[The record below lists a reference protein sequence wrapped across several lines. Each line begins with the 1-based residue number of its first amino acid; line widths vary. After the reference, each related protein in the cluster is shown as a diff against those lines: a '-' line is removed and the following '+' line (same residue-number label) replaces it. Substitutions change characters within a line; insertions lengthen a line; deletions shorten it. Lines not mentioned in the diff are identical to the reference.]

1 MHLGIPNKLEF
12 GGDNLSYIL
21 DGKMLAN
28 EMMDSLS
35 VRAEKLRGAGLK
47 PYLTVVTTGD
57 NFAGAAFMKSKEKM
71 AKRIGIEI
79 VHEHFDVLKYKHLV
93 RFHDPIIYQTP
104 VICDEPAEISLFTGH
119 VSYGDMDGASM
130 VNCSMLAAGE
140 IPYNAPCT
148 AEAVIRILDRYNV
161 DIDGK
166 HVCIIGRSNS
176 VGRPLAR
183 MFERRDATIT
193 LCHSKTPIKTLYDCI
208 YSADIIVSATGC
220 KNVIDMD
227 SIVEYGVEERLCKQT
242 YIDVGISR
250 DENGNIRGDIDP
262 GILRLCQ
269 AYTPVPGGVGPVT
282 TAVLME
288 HVIKYFERQV

>member
-1 MHLGIPNKLEF
+1 M
-12 GGDNLSYIL
+12 SYIL

-28 EMMDSLS
+28 EMMDNLS
-35 VRAEKLRGAGLK
+35 VRADKLRGAGLK

-57 NFAGAAFMKSKEKM
+57 NFAGAAFMKSKETM

-79 VHEHFDVLKYKHLV
+79 VHEHFDLLKYKNLV

-104 VICDEPAEISLFTGH
+104 VICDTSAEISLFSGH
-119 VSYGDMDGASM
+119 MPGGDMDGASM
-130 VNCSMLAAGE
+130 VNSSMLAAGE
-140 IPYNAPCT
+140 DPYNAPCT
-148 AEAVIRILDRYNV
+148 AEAVIRILERYNIPV
-161 DIDGK
+161 EGK

-176 VGRPLAR
+176 VGRPLSR
-183 MFERRDATIT
+183 MLEHRNATIT
-193 LCHSKTPIKTLYDCI
+193 LCHSKTPRKTLYDCI
-208 YSADIIVSATGC
+208 YLADIIVSATGC

-227 SIVEYGVEERLCKQT
+227 SIVEYGIEERLCKQT

-250 DENGNIRGDIDP
+250 DENGSMRGDIDP

-288 HVIKYFERQV
+288 HVIKYFERQL